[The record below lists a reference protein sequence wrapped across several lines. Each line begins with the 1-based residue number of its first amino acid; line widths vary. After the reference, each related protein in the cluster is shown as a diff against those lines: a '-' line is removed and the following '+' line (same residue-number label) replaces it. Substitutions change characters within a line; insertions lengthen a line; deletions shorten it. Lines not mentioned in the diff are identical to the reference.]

1 MTMEISPQHHSVVLG
16 KGNINLKIIMQ
27 RTNTTIIFPD
37 AGDPNIPT
45 IKKGSVSI
53 SGAIH
58 NVYLAR
64 QQLLGSLPLV
74 MMFDLPDNKDIQD
87 SVVQTLQEKNEV
99 TISVKPK
106 ARQSNKSVII
116 KAQERNAN
124 GMYVARAELLSLHEN
139 PIIAEIPETYKVPLI
154 NNSSNYVVQLPS
166 NQSTYLNIN
175 TGLANTYSGSP
186 HTPGFINSPYTPN
199 SSLAPTYTP
208 TLARPNSPWFSGG
221 GAHNQS
227 PVHQTS
233 IVQPPNPPNTPV
245 GGVGLGG
252 LPPNH
257 PYLQDYAMLVLN
269 NITRLQQ
276 QQDREEV
283 ERQHQREKLGGSWPS
298 PNNSSGVNTH
308 GFSSSSGMG
317 SSLHSSPHDS
327 PRNSSPVNAA
337 GNLNM
342 HKMDLTN
349 STIPS
354 NSSGIQTGSDISAIL
369 SELSVNNRRAPGC
382 EKKVVQ
388 IAVSAA
394 QGNLSPDYDSKKLL
408 AAKAL
413 QHKPTGEPRTPNP
426 VWSGLGF
433 SNSMPESVIREKF
446 HQEQIAAR
454 HAGNER
460 TPVSGQGATDLFG
473 QSTQGNG
480 FDALLSKDGQSFPS
494 ELDDL
499 SALLAKQG
507 LSKYT
512 DVFLRHEIDL
522 PTFITLTDD
531 ELKEIGIHTFGARKK
546 LLLLS
551 SKIPEEKNWAV

>member
-1 MTMEISPQHHSVVLG
+1 
-16 KGNINLKIIMQ
+16 
-27 RTNTTIIFPD
+27 
-37 AGDPNIPT
+37 
-45 IKKGSVSI
+45 
-53 SGAIH
+53 
-58 NVYLAR
+58 
-64 QQLLGSLPLV
+64 
-74 MMFDLPDNKDIQD
+74 
-87 SVVQTLQEKNEV
+87 
-99 TISVKPK
+99 
-106 ARQSNKSVII
+106 
-116 KAQERNAN
+116 
-124 GMYVARAELLSLHEN
+124 
-139 PIIAEIPETYKVPLI
+139 
-154 NNSSNYVVQLPS
+154 
-166 NQSTYLNIN
+166 
-175 TGLANTYSGSP
+175 
-186 HTPGFINSPYTPN
+186 
-199 SSLAPTYTP
+199 
-208 TLARPNSPWFSGG
+208 
-221 GAHNQS
+221 
-227 PVHQTS
+227 
-233 IVQPPNPPNTPV
+233 
-245 GGVGLGG
+245 
-252 LPPNH
+252 
-257 PYLQDYAMLVLN
+257 
-269 NITRLQQ
+269 
-276 QQDREEV
+276 
-283 ERQHQREKLGGSWPS
+283 
-298 PNNSSGVNTH
+298 
-308 GFSSSSGMG
+308 MG
-317 SSLHSSPHDS
+317 SSHHSSPHDS

-349 STIPS
+349 NSTIPGHS
-354 NSSGIQTGSDISAIL
+354 QSSGIQTGSDISAIF
-369 SELSVNNRRAPGC
+369 SELSVNDRRAPGC

-413 QHKPTGEPRTPNP
+413 QHKPAGEPRTPNP

-433 SNSMPESVIREKF
+433 SSSMPESVIREKF

-546 LLLLS
+546 LLLLA